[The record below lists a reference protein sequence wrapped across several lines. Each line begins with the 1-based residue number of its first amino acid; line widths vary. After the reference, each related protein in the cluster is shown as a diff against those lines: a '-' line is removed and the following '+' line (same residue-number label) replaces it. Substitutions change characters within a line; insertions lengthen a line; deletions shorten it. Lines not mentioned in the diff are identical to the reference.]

1 MGYIKHLIA
10 ATAFAAALIPSG
22 AFAQI
27 KERTL
32 RFTTQNVAS
41 SPQGL
46 GMTRFAELVK
56 EKSGGKINIRTFPA
70 GQLGGDLQNVSAVQ
84 GGTLDFVLLNA
95 GLLVGLDKRFAALD
109 LPFLFNNP
117 EEADKIVDGPIG
129 EKLHK
134 SLEDKGLVGLS
145 FWELGFRN
153 VTNSKHPI
161 AKLEDFKGLK
171 LRVLQSPLV
180 IELFNGLGANSVA
193 MAFPEV
199 YTALEQRVVD
209 GQENPYPTILGN
221 KFQEV
226 QKFVSET
233 KHIYNAQSL
242 LMSKKLWDQLSPD
255 EKALFQAAAK
265 EAQGFQRKTSREA
278 QAAALADLQKG
289 GMIANRISD
298 AEMARI
304 REAAKPVIEKFS
316 NEVAP
321 DLVKEINAAL
331 AAGRK

>member
-1 MGYIKHLIA
+1 MRYMKHLIA
-10 ATAFAAALIPSG
+10 ATAFAAALAPNG

-32 RFTTQNVAS
+32 RFTTQNVAT

-56 EKSGGKINIRTFPA
+56 EKSGGKINVRTFPA

-84 GGTLDFVLLNA
+84 GGTLDFVLLNS

-109 LPFLFNNP
+109 LPFLFANP

-134 SLEDKGLVGLS
+134 SLDDKGLVGLS

-171 LRVLQSPLV
+171 LRVLQSPLF

-233 KHIYNAQSL
+233 KHIYNVQSL
-242 LMSKKLWDQLSPD
+242 LMSKKLWDQLSAD
-255 EKALFQAAAK
+255 EKTLFQAAAR
-265 EAQGFQRKTSREA
+265 EAQDFQRKTSREA
-278 QAAALADLQKG
+278 QAAALADLKKG
-289 GMIANRISD
+289 GMTANTISE
-298 AEMARI
+298 AEIARI
-304 REAAKPVIEKFS
+304 RAAAKPVIEKFS